1 MSRVWNS
8 VWKASSRPRVQRLF
22 RAVAPKH
29 FAGRFLNAHLS
40 KELREKLKTRSIRV
54 RKGDSVRVLSGSFS
68 KRDGVVERVDV
79 KNGAVFIGGVDRVKK
94 NGGKVPYPIIVSRIV
109 ITGLKSDPRR
119 SANAS

>member
-40 KELREKLKTRSIRV
+40 KDLREKMKTRSIRV
-54 RKGDSVRVLSGSFS
+54 RKVDTVKIVSGSFE
-68 KRDGVVERVDV
+68 KKEGVVERVDV
-79 KNGAVFIGGVDRVKK
+79 KKGIIFVGGVERVKK
-94 NGGKVPYPIIVSRIV
+94 NGGKIPYPIIIS
-109 ITGLKSDPRR
+109 
-119 SANAS
+119 